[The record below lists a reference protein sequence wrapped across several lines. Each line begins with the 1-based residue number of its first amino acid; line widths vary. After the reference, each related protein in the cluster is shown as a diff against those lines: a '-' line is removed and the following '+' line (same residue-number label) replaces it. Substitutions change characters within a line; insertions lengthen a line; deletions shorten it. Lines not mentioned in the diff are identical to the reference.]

1 MVEMQD
7 NNKERFPIVDE
18 EGRVIGAATRGEC
31 HNGSNLLHPVVHLHV
46 FNSRGEVYLQ
56 KRPEWKD
63 IQPGKWDTSVG
74 GHIDYGE
81 TPEQALVREV
91 GEELGI
97 TEFVPERIGMYVFE
111 SRRERELVYVHR
123 TIYDGPIRPSA
134 EELDGGRFWSMDEI
148 RAAIGQQI
156 LTPNFESEFQRFF
169 LTNIKIMKKYLLDLT
184 VKAVERIHE
193 RYVLIRLTDGKPL
206 PEMVP
211 GQFVEVR
218 VDGSPSTFLR
228 RPISINFVD
237 REQNELW
244 LLVATVGDGT
254 RKLAELKAG
263 DTLNCLL
270 PLGNG
275 FTAAEQGEKV
285 LLIGGGVG
293 VAPLLYMGAEMQQK
307 GIEPTF
313 LLGARTAKDLLLLA
327 IFKRYGR
334 VFVTTEDGS
343 EGEKGFVTNHSILQN
358 ERFDRISTC
367 GPTPMMKAVARFAKE
382 NGIECEVSLE
392 NLMAC
397 GLGACLCCV
406 EKTTE
411 GNLCVCKDGP
421 VFNIKKLLWQV

>member
-1 MVEMQD
+1 MAFCSL
-7 NNKERFPIVDE
+7 N
-18 EGRVIGAATRGEC
+18 
-31 HNGSNLLHPVVHLHV
+31 
-46 FNSRGEVYLQ
+46 
-56 KRPEWKD
+56 
-63 IQPGKWDTSVG
+63 
-74 GHIDYGE
+74 
-81 TPEQALVREV
+81 
-91 GEELGI
+91 
-97 TEFVPERIGMYVFE
+97 
-111 SRRERELVYVHR
+111 R
-123 TIYDGPIRPSA
+123 TFAP
-134 EELDGGRFWSMDEI
+134 
-148 RAAIGQQI
+148 
-156 LTPNFESEFQRFF
+156 
-169 LTNIKIMKKYLLDLT
+169 IMKKYLLDLT
-184 VKAVERIHE
+184 VKSVERIHE

-237 REQNELW
+237 REKNELW
-244 LLVATVGDGT
+244 LLVATIGDGT
-254 RKLAELKAG
+254 RQLAELKAG

-275 FTAAEQGEKV
+275 FTAAKQGEKV

-293 VAPLLYMGAEMQQK
+293 VAPLLYMGAEMQQDK

-313 LLGARTAKDLLLLA
+313 LLGARTAKDLLLLD

-343 EGEKGFVTNHSILQN
+343 EGEKGFVTNHSILQS
-358 ERFDRISTC
+358 EQFDRISTC

-382 NGIECEVSLE
+382 KSIECEASLE

-421 VFNIKKLLWQV
+421 VFNVRKLLWE